1 MIRGGFGELG
11 KTTRVGCVYMPEIPD
26 EFYEDAKDG
35 EFGSA
40 DFFDWLN
47 NEADEDTQE
56 FISEAMDHNLSAEWA
71 VMIGYHD
78 GSPDPHDWDN
88 VSINRD
94 SEGDWAVVI
103 VDNDGNTFSVGFDN
117 DDLADDLIWSDL
129 YWHLQSEGIEFDKDI
144 DSGESA

>member
-1 MIRGGFGELG
+1 
-11 KTTRVGCVYMPEIPD
+11 MPDIPD

-78 GSPDPHDWDN
+78 GSPDPHDWDS

-144 DSGESA
+144 DSGEAA